1 MAANLDSSQREAVC
15 CGTGPCEIIAGPG
28 SGKTLVL
35 TERIRYLIE
44 HCNINPSE
52 ILVLTFSRA
61 AALEMKERFIRGSD
75 KPYQDVRFGTFHSV
89 FFHIL
94 KESSGKNYT
103 ILGSSTRDRILNQ
116 LLRNYYPDE
125 RQRPLVEELDK
136 ALHSL
141 TGSEKGIVFLRD
153 IRRDYFSFLREN
165 AYMDF
170 DGMIRECRR
179 LLIENEEVRRYWQE
193 QFRAILVDEFQDI
206 NIEQYEVLKLLTSG
220 RGLFVVGD
228 DDQSIYGFRGSSP
241 AVMQKFMDD
250 FRSAQR
256 IRLKYNY
263 RCSGRICRAS
273 SLMIRENRMR
283 IAKKSEAAGKTG
295 EKVILRGFREEKE
308 ELLYLLNAIKKLSL
322 SEQCRAAVIVRTNL
336 HAAKIQKY
344 LSAGGVQCAGNAS
357 PSSDIMDT
365 VLRDL
370 EQYQLLSVQIRGGLL
385 SRESLYRVM
394 NRPERYILRSA
405 AGKEKVTP
413 ESLLDYAVRHK
424 GPAGEIREFLH
435 DLSVL
440 SGLEP
445 EGFVRYLFSAVG
457 YADWA
462 RQHLG
467 AGEAVGI
474 VLDRILDKSRGAKDL
489 DHLIRSLRGQD
500 FGTGVKKESGVRIIT
515 MHVCK
520 GLEFDHVYLPA
531 LNEGIIPGRRCR
543 TEEDIEEERRLLYVA
558 MTRAKDH
565 LEMLYVTGTKEN
577 PRPPSRFLS
586 VYGIRSFVYSS

>member
-1 MAANLDSSQREAVC
+1 MISNLDPSQREAVC

-44 HCNINPSE
+44 CQNIKPSE

-75 KPYQDVRFGTFHSV
+75 KPFQDVRFGTFHSV

-94 KESSGKNYT
+94 KESAGKNYT
-103 ILGSSTRDRILNQ
+103 ILGSCTRDRILHQ
-116 LLRNYYPDE
+116 LLTNYYPDE
-125 RQRPLVEELDK
+125 KERPLVEELDK
-136 ALHSL
+136 ALHSM
-141 TGSEKGIVFLRD
+141 TGSERGITFLHD
-153 IRRDYFSFLREN
+153 IRRDYVSYLREN

-170 DGMIRECRR
+170 DGMIRECRK
-179 LLIENEEVRRYWQE
+179 LLIENTKIRRYWQE

-206 NIEQYEVLKLLTSG
+206 NVEQYEVLKLLTSG

-241 AVMQKFMDD
+241 AIMQKFMDD
-250 FRSAQR
+250 FGSARR
-256 IRLKYNY
+256 ICLKYNY
-263 RCSGRICRAS
+263 RCSGRICKAS

-283 IAKKSEAAGKTG
+283 IAKTFQAAGEMG
-295 EKVILRGFREEKE
+295 EKVVLRGFREEKE
-308 ELLYLLNAIKKLSL
+308 ELLYLLNTIQKLPG

-344 LSAGGVQCAGNAS
+344 LSAGGVQCAGNAV
-357 PSSDIMDT
+357 PSADIMDT

-370 EQYQLLSVQIRGGLL
+370 EQYRILSHQIRGGLL

-394 NRPERYILRSA
+394 NRPERYILRSVVNKEQITPDRLLEH
-405 AGKEKVTP
+405 AGRLKAP
-413 ESLLDYAVRHK
+413 VR
-424 GPAGEIREFLH
+424 EIREFMG

-445 EGFVRYLFSAVG
+445 EGFVRYLFSSVG

-467 AGEAVGI
+467 TREAVEI
-474 VLDRILDKSRGAKDL
+474 ALDKILEKSRGAKDL
-489 DHLIRSLRGQD
+489 ETLIRSLRGQSSRSASQ
-500 FGTGVKKESGVRIIT
+500 KEKGVRIIT

-543 TEEDIEEERRLLYVA
+543 TREDFEEERRLLYVA
-558 MTRAKDH
+558 MTRAKKH

-586 VYGIRSFVYSS
+586 VYGVRSFVYST

>member
-1 MAANLDSSQREAVC
+1 M
-15 CGTGPCEIIAGPG
+15 
-28 SGKTLVL
+28 
-35 TERIRYLIE
+35 
-44 HCNINPSE
+44 
-52 ILVLTFSRA
+52 
-61 AALEMKERFIRGSD
+61 
-75 KPYQDVRFGTFHSV
+75 
-89 FFHIL
+89 
-94 KESSGKNYT
+94 
-103 ILGSSTRDRILNQ
+103 
-116 LLRNYYPDE
+116 
-125 RQRPLVEELDK
+125 
-136 ALHSL
+136 
-141 TGSEKGIVFLRD
+141 
-153 IRRDYFSFLREN
+153 
-165 AYMDF
+165 
-170 DGMIRECRR
+170 
-179 LLIENEEVRRYWQE
+179 
-193 QFRAILVDEFQDI
+193 
-206 NIEQYEVLKLLTSG
+206 
-220 RGLFVVGD
+220 
-228 DDQSIYGFRGSSP
+228 
-241 AVMQKFMDD
+241 
-250 FRSAQR
+250 
-256 IRLKYNY
+256 
-263 RCSGRICRAS
+263 
-273 SLMIRENRMR
+273 
-283 IAKKSEAAGKTG
+283 
-295 EKVILRGFREEKE
+295 
-308 ELLYLLNAIKKLSL
+308 
-322 SEQCRAAVIVRTNL
+322 
-336 HAAKIQKY
+336 
-344 LSAGGVQCAGNAS
+344 
-357 PSSDIMDT
+357 
-365 VLRDL
+365 
-370 EQYQLLSVQIRGGLL
+370 
-385 SRESLYRVM
+385 
-394 NRPERYILRSA
+394 
-405 AGKEKVTP
+405 
-413 ESLLDYAVRHK
+413 DYAVRHK